1 LPSRE
6 LIDIT
11 SLNSVWSPPGE
22 VVCAEGFTRPK
33 IISRGPAEGI
43 ETLSALP
50 KLAAKILITA
60 LIGGFLGA
68 TLVRVAPGFGVDEEE
83 LDARLSSESMQALR
97 ETGANQTNLF
107 AFYFQYLNRLLH
119 GDLGNSR
126 TLHRPVL
133 QLVAERFPET
143 LKSVALGLALGWSA
157 GFLLAVAIVM
167 SRAWLL
173 DLAGSLLVGVLLCLP
188 AAVLALLFVLAQAPA
203 RLILGLVVFPKIFR
217 YSRNLLARSSA
228 LPHVLTARAKGL
240 GNMRVLVW
248 HVLPTAA
255 PQLLA
260 LLGVTVSV
268 AFTAAIPM
276 EALCDIP
283 GIGQLAWKAA
293 LGRDVALLVN
303 LTMIVT
309 LVTLVANSASDMVG
323 RTFRA
328 SEA

>member
-1 LPSRE
+1 LWNTSKR
-6 LIDIT
+6 DIY
-11 SLNSVWSPPGE
+11 
-22 VVCAEGFTRPK
+22 
-33 IISRGPAEGI
+33 
-43 ETLSALP
+43 TLSALP
-50 KLAAKILITA
+50 KLAAKILITV

-68 TLVRVAPGFGVDEEE
+68 TLVRLAPGFGVDEEQ
-83 LDARLSSESMQALR
+83 LDARLSAQSIQALR
-97 ETGANQTNLF
+97 EARASDSNLLV
-107 AFYFQYLNRLLH
+107 FYFQYLNRLLH

-126 TLHRPVL
+126 TLQRPVS
-133 QLVAERFPET
+133 QLVVERLPET

-167 SRAWLL
+167 SRAWYL
-173 DLAGSLLVGVLLCLP
+173 DLLGSLLVGVLLCLP

-203 RLILGLVVFPKIFR
+203 RLLLGLVVFPKIFR

-248 HVLPTAA
+248 HILPTAT

-276 EALCDIP
+276 EALCDMP

-309 LVTLVANSASDMVG
+309 LVTLAANSVSDMMG
-323 RTFRA
+323 KFFRV
-328 SEA
+328 SQV

>member
-1 LPSRE
+1 LVRVRRGRFSE
-6 LIDIT
+6 CL
-11 SLNSVWSPPGE
+11 
-22 VVCAEGFTRPK
+22 AED
-33 IISRGPAEGI
+33 I

-50 KLAAKILITA
+50 KLGAKVLIA
-60 LIGGFLGA
+60 VLIGGFLGA
-68 TLVRVAPGFGVDEEE
+68 TLMRLAPGFGVDEEE
-83 LDARLSSESMQALR
+83 LDTRLSHRSIQALR
-97 ETGANQTNLF
+97 EARGEDNVF
-107 AFYFQYLNRLLH
+107 IFYFRYLERLLH
-119 GDLGNSR
+119 GDLGNSL
-126 TLHRPVL
+126 TLQRPVS
-133 QLVAERFPET
+133 QLVAERLPET

-157 GFLLAVAIVM
+157 GLLLAVAIVM
-167 SRAWLL
+167 SRAWYL
-173 DLAGSLLVGVLLCLP
+173 DLLGSLLIGVLLCLP

-203 RLILGLVVFPKIFR
+203 RLLLGLVVFPKIFR

-248 HVLPTAA
+248 HILPTAA

-276 EALCDIP
+276 EALCDLP

-309 LVTLVANSASDMVG
+309 LVTLVANSVSDMMG
-323 RTFRA
+323 KTFRV

>member
-1 LPSRE
+1 MARPAIWNAWQRD
-6 LIDIT
+6 ID
-11 SLNSVWSPPGE
+11 
-22 VVCAEGFTRPK
+22 
-33 IISRGPAEGI
+33 
-43 ETLSALP
+43 TLSALP
-50 KLAAKILITA
+50 KLAVKILITV

-68 TLVRVAPGFGVDEEE
+68 TLVRLAPGFGVDEEE
-83 LDARLSSESMQALR
+83 LDARLNTQSIQALR
-97 ETGANQTNLF
+97 ASRAADGNLF
-107 AFYFQYLNRLLH
+107 VFYVRYLNRMLH

-126 TLHRPVL
+126 TLQRPVL
-133 QLVAERFPET
+133 QLVAERLPET

-167 SRAWLL
+167 SRAWYL
-173 DLAGSLLVGVLLCLP
+173 DLLSSLLVGVLLCLP

-203 RLILGLVVFPKIFR
+203 RLLLGLIVFPKIFR

-240 GNMRVLVW
+240 GNMRVLLW
-248 HVLPTAA
+248 HILPTAA

-260 LLGVTVSV
+260 LLGVTVSF

-309 LVTLVANSASDMVG
+309 LVTLVANSASDTMG
-323 RTFRA
+323 KIFRT
-328 SEA
+328 SEV